1 VVVPPASQSF
11 VHRAILFNAAGS
23 YTYLDNR
30 PTNGQPDAVLSVAQ
44 DWNLGGGRGVHNN
57 HPIDTFYD
65 ATAQEW
71 AIYNRDGASMP
82 GGAVFNVAVSARAS
96 ASAR

>member
-1 VVVPPASQSF
+1 M
-11 VHRAILFNAAGS
+11 GS

-30 PTNGQPDAVLSVAQ
+30 PTNGQPDVVLSVTQ
-44 DWNLGGGRGVHNN
+44 NSNLGNGRDLHNN
-57 HPIDTFYD
+57 HPIDTLYD

-71 AIYNRDGASMP
+71 AIYNRDGAPMP
-82 GGAVFNVAVSARAS
+82 KGAAFNVAASARAS